1 MCRTEI
7 VWSWV
12 PTCWKKIDTPCI
24 IFSPNHGKYLYYASA
39 LVEAGEDALIPYKNT
54 LLATQHKT
62 GMVLVYIHLITQL
75 STLSMCLCCRIVVL
89 KIIKIIDQAYVY
101 CLIYVGRK
109 YKVFLPTVPHT
120 IQ

>member
-39 LVEAGEDALIPYKNT
+39 LVEAGGDALIPYKNT

-62 GMVLVYIHLITQL
+62 GISIHITYTSYHTAVYT
-75 STLSMCLCCRIVVL
+75 V
-89 KIIKIIDQAYVY
+89 YVS
-101 CLIYVGRK
+101 
-109 YKVFLPTVPHT
+109 VP
-120 IQ
+120 

>member
-12 PTCWKKIDTPCI
+12 PTCWEKIDTPCI
-24 IFSPNHGKYLYYASA
+24 IISPNHGKYLYYASA

-62 GMVLVYIHLITQL
+62 GISIHIHLITQL

-89 KIIKIIDQAYVY
+89 KIINIIDQAYVY
-101 CLIYVGRK
+101 CLIYV
-109 YKVFLPTVPHT
+109 
-120 IQ
+120 